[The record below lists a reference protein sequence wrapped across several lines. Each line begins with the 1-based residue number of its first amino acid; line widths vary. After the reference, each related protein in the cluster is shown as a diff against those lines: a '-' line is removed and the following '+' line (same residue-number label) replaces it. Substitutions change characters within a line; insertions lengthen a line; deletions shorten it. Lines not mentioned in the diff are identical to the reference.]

1 MMMNRNQT
9 LLVHNRG
16 KAMAEWKRRLEW
28 MLLVCLNGTT
38 YSTRIHARFPPPQ
51 LQGGLGSR
59 VICYLVHPFFM

>member
-28 MLLVCLNGTT
+28 MLLV
-38 YSTRIHARFPPPQ
+38 YFI
-51 LQGGLGSR
+51 
-59 VICYLVHPFFM
+59 V